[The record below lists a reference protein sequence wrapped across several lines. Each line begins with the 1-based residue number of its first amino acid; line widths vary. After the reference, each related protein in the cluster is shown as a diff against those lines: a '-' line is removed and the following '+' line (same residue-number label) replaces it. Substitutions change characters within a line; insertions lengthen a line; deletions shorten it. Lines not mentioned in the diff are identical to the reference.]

1 MPIRYDVD
9 PGLRLVC
16 SRASGV
22 LGPDDLVDHVR
33 SVATDP
39 SVGVGFNE
47 ILDLR
52 DANECLIQVP
62 DLYRVVEESQDHP
75 HRLRRSALVCADHEI
90 LPKLLLYQEFSKQLP
105 VEVGVFDRLLSAA
118 AWLDVRGTE
127 IEGSALSVPSPV

>member
-9 PGLRLVC
+9 HGLRLVC
-16 SRASGV
+16 SRASGTI
-22 LGPDDLVDHVR
+22 GPDDLVDHVR

-39 SVGVGFNE
+39 SIGAGFNE

-52 DANECLIQVP
+52 GASECRIQVP
-62 DLYRVVEESQDHP
+62 DLHRAVEESQDHR
-75 HRLRRSALVCADHEI
+75 HRLRRSALVCADQDI

-118 AWLDVRGTE
+118 AWLDVSE
-127 IEGSALSVPSPV
+127 HEMEGSALSVPT